1 MAKFVGIPALT
12 QGLTPWQKIFM
23 DATKE
28 NLELLCS
35 QRGDG
40 SKSAVLKGDIT
51 VDYLPAATG
60 PTLAE
65 VNAVISQLN
74 LLLSVLKN

>member
-1 MAKFVGIPALT
+1 MSTFVGIPAIT
-12 QGLTPWQKIFM
+12 QGLTPWQKMFM

-28 NLELLCS
+28 NLELLTG
-35 QRGDG
+35 QRGTG
-40 SKSAVLKGDIT
+40 AKSAILKGDIT

-65 VNAVISQLN
+65 VNAVISQFN
-74 LLLSVLKN
+74 LLLTALKN